1 MIKMKIMNISKNFG
15 FKIPNN
21 IRDECDGKD
30 IADQVNILN
39 VSIFEDMKIDHI
51 ERLKRQFELL
61 KFSEIKKLSL
71 PSAYILNL
79 ISQTN
84 IQLGNLS
91 SALDSSI
98 KAKSKWEIVTSEE
111 YGLAG
116 LILCYSD
123 IGQIYMKMGLI
134 DESMGFFEDGLNFLN
149 DSDELF
155 VAFFK
160 IHYHL
165 SEVYADL
172 NFTSK
177 AHEMINTCIER
188 INSYTFKDENRKYI
202 YLTPSLIILGNLYSK
217 DNPTLAIEHYNKALK
232 MCTNFND
239 VIYKQKIFYS
249 LGIEYFKLKDLNRSE
264 EYLLKAEKLYDNIKG
279 DVRLINIKLGLY
291 DIDIENNKLDS
302 AHNHLMIAKDLAE
315 KNELNK
321 ELIEVY
327 DRLSNYAEITN
338 DMQNGFLYNK
348 KHIELIANYYNSKN
362 QALINEKRK
371 TVIEL
376 SNTIKEKNEL
386 KINKNNEL
394 NKNFNIKSRTL
405 KSLYNIKEKNILN
418 SIQVDLK
425 QIKDNS
431 AKDKEQITHLLDK
444 IDNYNY
450 QGSSWKDFELLFI
463 QSHEGF
469 MHRLK
474 MASSKLTA
482 KQIRFCMFIKM
493 GMDSY
498 DICNLLNVSNRA
510 VEQQRYRIKKELRI
524 SENLDDYILDL

>member
-1 MIKMKIMNISKNFG
+1 MNISKNFR

-21 IRDECDGKD
+21 IRDECDGKG
-30 IADQVNILN
+30 IVDQINILN
-39 VSIFEDMKIDHI
+39 ISLFEDMKIDHI
-51 ERLKRQFELL
+51 ERLNRQFELL
-61 KFSEIKKLSL
+61 KFSEMKKLSL

-91 SALDSSI
+91 AALDCSI
-98 KAKSKWEIVTSEE
+98 KAKSKWEIVTKEE

-134 DESMGFFEDGLNFLN
+134 DESMGFFEDGLNLLD

-188 INSYTFKDENRKYI
+188 INSYLFKDENRKYI
-202 YLTPSLIILGNLYSK
+202 YLTPSLIILGNLHSK

-232 MCTNFND
+232 MCKHFND

-291 DIDIENNKLDS
+291 DIHIENNKLDS
-302 AHNHLMIAKDLAE
+302 AYNDLMIAKDLAE
-315 KNELNK
+315 KNKLNK
-321 ELIEVY
+321 ELIEIY

-371 TVIEL
+371 TVVEL
-376 SNTIKEKNEL
+376 SNTIKEKNEI

-418 SIQVDLK
+418 SIQADLK

-431 AKDKEQITHLLDK
+431 AKDKEQISHLLDK

-524 SENLDDYILDL
+524 SENLDDYISDL